1 MATMK
6 AKNSA
11 GEWVD
16 IGLAGLMGDF
26 KVVYEKYTYGNRK
39 NYIDLSKY
47 IGVGNDFI
55 ILPSIAERADEGA
68 ASRYYWR
75 KSLGDNRLFPQ
86 GNPPSSLVGADAL
99 GDLFN
104 INTTL
109 NISIEFDENTR
120 ILTLTDDTYYYFRD
134 WVIIYGGIK
143 EA

>member
-11 GEWVD
+11 GEWVEVTS
-16 IGLAGLMGDF
+16 AGLMGEL
-26 KVVYEKYTYGNRK
+26 KVAYEKYTYGNRK
-39 NYIDLSKY
+39 NYINLSKY
-47 IGVGNDFI
+47 VDVGNDFI

-68 ASRYYWR
+68 DSRYYWR
-75 KSLGDNRLFPQ
+75 KSLGSTKLFPQ
-86 GNPPSSLVGADAL
+86 GSPPDSLIGADAL

-120 ILTLTDDTYYYFRD
+120 ILTLIDDTYHYFRD
-134 WVIIYGGIK
+134 WVIIYAGIK